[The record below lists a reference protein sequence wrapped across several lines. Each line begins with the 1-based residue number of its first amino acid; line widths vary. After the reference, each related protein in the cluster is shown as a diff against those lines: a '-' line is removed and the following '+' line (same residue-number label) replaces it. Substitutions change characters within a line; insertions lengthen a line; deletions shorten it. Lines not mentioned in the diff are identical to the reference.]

1 MRLQWRVNSIS
12 TAKLRNEYQP
22 CCKQEKTTVQISQ
35 ALRNATDSAKTLKPT
50 LWAAGSYQG
59 TRVVFVLKRRA
70 VTPEK
75 LRENRK
81 NLAVELCQGLK
92 FSA

>member
-1 MRLQWRVNSIS
+1 MHRQWHVNSIS

-22 CCKQEKTTVQISQ
+22 CCRQEKTTVQISL
-35 ALRNATDSAKTLKPT
+35 AVGTATDSRKTLKPT

-75 LRENRK
+75 LQENRK